1 MHTLLNLRGAI
12 PAFVW
17 MTEGKVNDMNG
28 LDVLPVEAGAYY
40 LMDKGYVDFWRLYN
54 LFHLRQAY
62 FVTRAKDNMLFEV
75 IGERA
80 ADIHAGLVSDQDI
93 RLTGALVSK
102 DYPEMMRMVV
112 YEDFATNNVY
122 RFLTNNFVI
131 EALTVAEL
139 YRERWQIELFFKWIK
154 QHLHVK
160 SFFGTTENAVFA
172 QIWIAVCDYLL
183 LVIAKKLF
191 HVEQNL
197 YIFSQAI
204 GLVLFERM
212 PVSELFNRVDNSK
225 LELENDG
232 QGWLF

>member
-1 MHTLLNLRGAI
+1 
-12 PAFVW
+12 
-17 MTEGKVNDMNG
+17 MNG

-62 FVTRAKDNMLFEV
+62 FVTRAKDNMRFEV
-75 IGERA
+75 KEEREV
-80 ADIHAGLVSDQDI
+80 DMHAGLISDQSI
-93 RLTGALVSK
+93 RLTGQLVSK

-122 RFLTNNFVI
+122 RFLTNNFTI
-131 EALTVAEL
+131 DALTVAEL

-154 QHLHVK
+154 QHLRIK
-160 SFFGTTENAVFA
+160 SFFGISQNAVFT

-183 LVIAKKLF
+183 LLIARK
-191 HVEQNL
+191 VYNIEQEL

-204 GLVLFERM
+204 GLVLLEQI
-212 PVSELFNRVDNSK
+212 SLTELFCKIDMTDTGDRDMRQLS
-225 LELENDG
+225 LFDG
-232 QGWLF
+232 FA